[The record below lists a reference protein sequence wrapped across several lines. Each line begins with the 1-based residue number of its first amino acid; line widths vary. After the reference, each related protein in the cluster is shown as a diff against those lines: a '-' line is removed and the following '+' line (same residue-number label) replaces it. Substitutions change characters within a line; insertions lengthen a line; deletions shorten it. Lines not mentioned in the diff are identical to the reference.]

1 MIAQEKM
8 PTLLTKTDV
17 KFLNKTII
25 SQLNS
30 KVYKNNTL

>member
-8 PTLLTKTDV
+8 PTLFTNTDV

-30 KVYKNNTL
+30 KVYKNNAL